1 MKENV
6 NSGDERLSLTT
17 TAESVIIALLIV
29 AVVAIFMGLIKSLK
43 NSARTDYDKIKSLK
57 NSARTD
63 YDKMI
68 LCIGFASL
76 ITGSVLIIYTATT
89 PQYFQP
95 PQNMVPAQFAT
106 LIAATL
112 IFLGTAILAYWFW
125 SKGAKLS

>member
-43 NSARTDYDKIKSLK
+43 NSARTDYDK
-57 NSARTD
+57 
-63 YDKMI
+63 MI

-76 ITGSVLIIYTATT
+76 ITGSVLITYTATT

-106 LIAATL
+106 VIAATL